1 MEFDRD
7 LRARQ
12 EVRLLAQQAQLAFE
26 GLQKLDQSGLD
37 RITEALSRAGALHA
51 AELAREACA
60 ETGFG
65 NERDKTEK
73 NRFAAVRV
81 FGAIRGLRTVGIL
94 RRDDERRVWD
104 VGVPVGVIAGIVP
117 STNPTSTV
125 IYKSLI
131 ALKAGSPI
139 VFSPHPHAVRCTLH
153 AARLMA
159 EAAEAAGC
167 PKGAIS
173 CLTMP
178 SLDAVQELL
187 HAPQVRLI
195 LATGGGAMVRAAYS
209 SGKPAIGV
217 GAGNGPAYIHRSADI
232 PRAVRDIL
240 RSKTFDNGTVC
251 ASEQSVIVERC
262 CEARVREEF
271 RKQGCYFLNTEEAG
285 RVARLLLRP
294 DGTINPKVVGRTA
307 CAVARMA
314 GVTVPESTPV
324 LLANETE
331 AGPARPYSREKL
343 CPILAFFVEEDED
356 TILRR
361 ICEVLAG
368 EGAGHTFVL
377 HAKDEAVV
385 RRFAL
390 TVPVSRFLVN
400 VPASLGGIGA
410 ETALFPALTLGC
422 GAVGGS
428 SSSNNIGPLDL
439 INLRRVAWGSEKPE
453 PQPEAPPS
461 AYRTPDGAAF
471 AEKPEHMTHL
481 RDNIL
486 VPKTH
491 PRIAF
496 RGGIDT
502 LEAELLLCAQAA
514 DGPLRQTLCAMLDF
528 VRSLIRADVL
538 DEPVQAVR
546 FLGLDGDGLREHS
559 HHPEREEG
567 QPHFLPAPE
576 DPPILLRLNRLRT
589 AVRQTELL
597 ACHAFSRPDGTLARP
612 DLVKALNRLSS
623 LCWILMIRVKRGG
636 QV

>member
-1 MEFDRD
+1 MTGAPVPVRV
-7 LRARQ
+7 LCARTIANVSPGLSRALSLNPGQ
-12 EVRLLAQQAQLAFE
+12 NSIALLATDCDDVTYLALDEATKAANVSVVYGRSLYAGAGNAPTPLTGEVIGLLAGPTPADVRSGLAAALAF
-26 GLQKLDQSGLD
+26 LQDGP
-37 RITEALSRAGALHA
+37 RFREAENGVFYLAHCAARTGTYLSRAGALHA

-271 RKQGCYFLNTEEAG
+271 RKQGCCFLNTEEAG

-453 PQPEAPPS
+453 PQPE
-461 AYRTPDGAAF
+461 TPDQ
-471 AEKPEHMTHL
+471 PEPDSALIARLTEEILKKL
-481 RDNIL
+481 R
-486 VPKTH
+486 
-491 PRIAF
+491 
-496 RGGIDT
+496 
-502 LEAELLLCAQAA
+502 
-514 DGPLRQTLCAMLDF
+514 
-528 VRSLIRADVL
+528 
-538 DEPVQAVR
+538 
-546 FLGLDGDGLREHS
+546 
-559 HHPEREEG
+559 
-567 QPHFLPAPE
+567 
-576 DPPILLRLNRLRT
+576 
-589 AVRQTELL
+589 
-597 ACHAFSRPDGTLARP
+597 
-612 DLVKALNRLSS
+612 
-623 LCWILMIRVKRGG
+623 
-636 QV
+636 